1 MDNTILK
8 QLLTEYDSKRMHAIS
23 DLEDRKQKLR
33 ETSSEYINLE
43 KNMQQISIASI
54 KSMLSL
60 SQAEKNEKLKKLE
73 IETSQ
78 ISEEKQKLLKKLNL
92 PTDYLS
98 PHFECNLCNDTGYV
112 GNDLCSCIKQKLY
125 NIEYNKSN
133 IGNLKFE
140 NYDSFNFEI
149 YSDVANPALY
159 NSKFSPR
166 ENIKKIYDITKR
178 FIRNFDSP
186 EEKNLM
192 FLGPTGLGKTF
203 LSNCIA
209 KELLDSGKTVLYQ
222 TAPVMLDSIIKSKF
236 ENSSTLMENI
246 LDVNLLIIDDL
257 GTETM
262 NNMKFTELFN
272 IINTRLLNQNNK
284 ITKNIIST
292 NLDMKDIFNI
302 YDERIGS
309 RIVGNYNIC
318 RFFGD
323 DIRMISNRKN

>member
-1 MDNTILK
+1 MDSTILK

-23 DLEDRKQKLR
+23 DLEDRKQRLR
-33 ETSSEYINLE
+33 DTSSEYINLE

-60 SQAEKNEKLKKLE
+60 SQDEKNEKLKKLE

-78 ISEEKQKLLKKLNL
+78 ISDEKQKLLKKLNL

-98 PHFECNLCNDTGYV
+98 PHFECNLCNDTGFV

-140 NYDSFNFEI
+140 NYDNFNFEI
-149 YSDVANPALY
+149 YSDVANPAVY
-159 NSKFSPR
+159 NSRFSPR

-178 FIRNFDSP
+178 FIKNFDSP

-209 KELLDSGKTVLYQ
+209 KELIDSGKTVLYQ

-236 ENSSTLMENI
+236 ENSTTLMENI

-284 ITKNIIST
+284 ITKTIIST
-292 NLDMKDIFNI
+292 NMDMKDIFNI

>member
-323 DIRMISNRKN
+323 DIRMISNKRN